1 MCEKGMGWKKN
12 HIRIKDA
19 YVKPIKMGRRHRSRR
34 RRCLA
39 APPWTGPMWRRY
51 DVRWKHFFSSDF
63 FFSFRGRWTHHGL
76 FETGL
81 RCKRRRRR
89 RRRRRYKY
97 DKIFVRVSSERD
109 ENNIITDLVTL
120 WRLKHNSEA
129 DNVGMLLRQRWKFGT
144 YKLLRAPVKNF
155 VDHHRYRIIIVILL
169 HITYLLYIRLYRTK
183 CSSDKTRAGETTIS
197 ACL

>member
-1 MCEKGMGWKKN
+1 MKKN

-34 RRCLA
+34 RLRCLA

-81 RCKRRRRR
+81 RRK

-120 WRLKHNSEA
+120 WRLKHNSKAELKRIH
-129 DNVGMLLRQRWKFGT
+129 DMENVGMLLQQRWKLDLKTFK
-144 YKLLRAPVKNF
+144 KLC
-155 VDHHRYRIIIVILL
+155 VDHHCCWKIIILF
-169 HITYLLYIRLYRTK
+169 HITHLLYRTN
-183 CSSDKTRAGETTIS
+183 CTNDKTRKEETTMS
-197 ACL
+197 ARLWI